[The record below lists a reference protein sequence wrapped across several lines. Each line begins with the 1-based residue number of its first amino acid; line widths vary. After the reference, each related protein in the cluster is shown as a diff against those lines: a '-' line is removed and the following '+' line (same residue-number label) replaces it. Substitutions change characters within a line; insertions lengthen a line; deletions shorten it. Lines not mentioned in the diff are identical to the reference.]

1 VTTSK
6 ELTTKASSNSE
17 ALFFVLPLRVSAGRV
32 VQQRQRDRL
41 EKKKNAITRLLS
53 QVVVRFAERL
63 RNAQHFGKEQ
73 NRERGFCRGNRTVR
87 VALAGRAYRYS
98 WGKRKVGI
106 PGFCHITLQGGCAAS
121 SHRRFGKEVKT
132 AYGAFVAKSCRRLR
146 FPDVRDLEKK
156 KKSRT
161 RLLCRYSVPVAQKWG
176 YQSGTRSQESEGAVA
191 SMGGKAF
198 GYRWS
203 EARFS
208 VPIPAR
214 SD

>member
-73 NRERGFCRGNRTVR
+73 NRDRGFCRGNRTVR

-98 WGKRKVGI
+98 WVKRKMGI

-121 SHRRFGKEVKT
+121 SHRRFGKEVTT
-132 AYGAFVAKSCRRLR
+132 AYEAFVANILSRSRESRAIKVERGLR
-146 FPDVRDLEKK
+146 
-156 KKSRT
+156 SRKEPSH
-161 RLLCRYSVPVAQKWG
+161 RWAGNPLGIVGAIGV
-176 YQSGTRSQESEGAVA
+176 SQ
-191 SMGGKAF
+191 
-198 GYRWS
+198 Y
-203 EARFS
+203 
-208 VPIPAR
+208 
-214 SD
+214 